1 MKNKNLKMIK
11 IGLVTLLLVVG
22 FSSVL
27 VNATYYSDLGS
38 LSAVSS
44 DIPMILKI
52 DSPSDYSSY
61 LEPMPLQT
69 IYINIHVVNQF
80 GSPVSDATIHIYIGQ
95 SQNYQWRGFT
105 DTNGIAYWP
114 EPNVDRDT
122 IYRVKAEKFVNGD
135 YKESTIYVTIRN
147 RYLKVYASVNP
158 VDEGKEFFGIVRDQ
172 DNQPVAMA
180 AVKFNGKT
188 RFTNTNGTTFA
199 AFTAPWI
206 NVPSTASQVKG
217 HEDFPIEA
225 SAPLRGY
232 DDGKSTVTVCDTGYP
247 KPHKIYGEVR
257 DYDFVPLQNVKITTS
272 KGNYVYTDKNG
283 DYSFEI
289 TPKEG
294 GEWITITASLSG
306 YPTQS
311 ERVWVSSTDTNPI
324 HVNFW
329 LVQNGKGNQNAQGQ
343 QQAQE
348 QQSQQTNY
356 QQGNYS

>member
-1 MKNKNLKMIK
+1 MDKKSK
-11 IGLVTLLLVVG
+11 IVKTGLVAFLLIVG
-22 FSSVL
+22 FSPVF
-27 VNATYYSDLGS
+27 VNAAYHGGSGGFNAIPSD
-38 LSAVSS
+38 
-44 DIPMILKI
+44 MITLLRI
-52 DSPSDYSSY
+52 DSPSNYSSY

-69 IYINIHVVNQF
+69 IYINVHVVNQI
-80 GSPVSDATIHIYIGQ
+80 GAPVSDATVHTYPGQ

-105 DTNGIAYWP
+105 DANGIAYWP
-114 EPNVDRDT
+114 EPNVDQDT
-122 IYRVKAEKFVNGD
+122 IYRIKAEKFTNGG
-135 YKESTIYVTIRN
+135 YLTSTIYVTIRN

-158 VDEGKEFFGIVRDQ
+158 VDEGNEFFGIVKDQ

-180 AVKFNGKT
+180 TVKFNGETK
-188 RFTNTNGTTFA
+188 FTDVNGTTLT

-217 HEDFPIEA
+217 HEDFQIEA

-247 KPHKIYGEVR
+247 KPHNVYGEVR
-257 DYDFVPLQNVKITTS
+257 DYNFVPLQNVKITTS
-272 KGNYVYTDKNG
+272 KGNYVYTDENG

-306 YPTQS
+306 YSTQS
-311 ERVWVSSTDTNPI
+311 VTKWVDGTDTDPI

-329 LVQNGKGNQNAQGQ
+329 FDQENGNQNVQGQQAQGQ
-343 QQAQE
+343 QQQYG
-348 QQSQQTNY
+348 Y
-356 QQGNYS
+356 QQNYNLNI